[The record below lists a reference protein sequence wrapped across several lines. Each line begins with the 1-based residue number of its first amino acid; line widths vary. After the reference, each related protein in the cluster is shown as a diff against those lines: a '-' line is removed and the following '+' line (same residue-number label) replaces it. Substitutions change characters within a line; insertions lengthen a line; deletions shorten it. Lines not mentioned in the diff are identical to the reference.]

1 MAARSAPH
9 APIPERLFR
18 SAEGRIVH
26 KRNGNHGRCI
36 LALFMFVHF
45 GKHAAADAL
54 HPRNLRR
61 FGEGGLWDWASTSAD
76 VDRFR
81 AWLHAHTERLRRAN
95 APGGFGNHRK
105 YESLDAKSENGTG
118 AVVESYVNG

>member
-1 MAARSAPH
+1 M
-9 APIPERLFR
+9 
-18 SAEGRIVH
+18 
-26 KRNGNHGRCI
+26 
-36 LALFMFVHF
+36 
-45 GKHAAADAL
+45 AL
-54 HPRNLRR
+54 HPRKST
-61 FGEGGLWDWASTSAD
+61 EGSERVVCGNWASTSAD